1 MQEKES
7 IIVVWCELK
16 ILSIMPFKVLII
28 MYARIC
34 ISYSEHLSLRWVK
47 CCFDSI

>member
-16 ILSIMPFKVLII
+16 ILSLRSLIKVLII
-28 MYARIC
+28 KYARIF
-34 ISYSEHLSLRWVK
+34 ISYSEHTSLRCSSQVL
-47 CCFDSI
+47 F

>member
-16 ILSIMPFKVLII
+16 ILSIRPLKVLII
-28 MYARIC
+28 MYAKNMYFLFGTIKLEM
-34 ISYSEHLSLRWVK
+34 SQML
-47 CCFDSI
+47 F

>member
-16 ILSIMPFKVLII
+16 ILSIRPLKVLII
-28 MYARIC
+28 MYARTIKLEM
-34 ISYSEHLSLRWVK
+34 SQLLV
-47 CCFDSI
+47 

>member
-16 ILSIMPFKVLII
+16 ILSIRPLKVLII

-34 ISYSEHLSLRWVK
+34 ISYSEKLSLR
-47 CCFDSI
+47 

>member
-16 ILSIMPFKVLII
+16 ILSIRPLKVLTII
-28 MYARIC
+28 YARIC
-34 ISYSEHLSLRWVK
+34 ISYSEQLSLR
-47 CCFDSI
+47 

>member
-16 ILSIMPFKVLII
+16 ILSIRPLKVLIL
-28 MYARIC
+28 MYARIR
-34 ISYSEHLSLRWVK
+34 IFYSEQLSLR
-47 CCFDSI
+47 

>member
-16 ILSIMPFKVLII
+16 ILSIRPLKVLII
-28 MYARIC
+28 RYARIY
-34 ISYSEHLSLRWVK
+34 ISYSEQLSLR
-47 CCFDSI
+47 

>member
-7 IIVVWCELK
+7 IIVGWCELK
-16 ILSIMPFKVLII
+16 IPSIRPLKVHII

-34 ISYSEHLSLRWVK
+34 ISFSEQLSLR
-47 CCFDSI
+47 

>member
-16 ILSIMPFKVLII
+16 ILSIRPLKVLII

-34 ISYSEHLSLRWVK
+34 IVYSEQLSLR
-47 CCFDSI
+47 

>member
-16 ILSIMPFKVLII
+16 ILSIRPLKVLII
-28 MYARIC
+28 MYTRIR
-34 ISYSEHLSLRWVK
+34 ISYSEQLSLR
-47 CCFDSI
+47 

>member
-16 ILSIMPFKVLII
+16 ILSVRPLKVLII

-34 ISYSEHLSLRWVK
+34 MSYSEQLSLR
-47 CCFDSI
+47 